1 MESNACVLESRYP
14 GFPALPPGIRDDAAN
29 CESGIAH
36 DQSSDALALLRLGA
50 GSSVVPSHEP
60 ILPSAQASTPL
71 RGACPSKKAE
81 GQIFSSESDPV
92 RMKTNGREAEEK
104 CASGRRFSSGKD
116 CKFQQIV
123 SRT

>member
-1 MESNACVLESRYP
+1 MSLWPSYIGLRSMIPRHRAHESVTMSRHAIQFGRVAQP
-14 GFPALPPGIRDDAAN
+14 QFQMVCERPPAAFGGSPP
-29 CESGIAH
+29 H
-36 DQSSDALALLRLGA
+36 
-50 GSSVVPSHEP
+50 
-60 ILPSAQASTPL
+60 
-71 RGACPSKKAE
+71 GACPSKKAE